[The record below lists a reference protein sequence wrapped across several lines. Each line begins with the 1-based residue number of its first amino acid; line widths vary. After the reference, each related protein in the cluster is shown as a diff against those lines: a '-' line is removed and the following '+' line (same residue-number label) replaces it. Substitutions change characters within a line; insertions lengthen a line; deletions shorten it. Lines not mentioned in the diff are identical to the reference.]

1 MEAISSFIL
10 DFIREHVPKED
21 ILLNEPMSGHT
32 TFRAGGE
39 AACLIRI
46 SSSKQLAALLPYL
59 KEKKIPSFVLGNGSN
74 LLVGD
79 KGYCGVMLQIG
90 SKMNTV
96 TVEGNCI
103 RAGAGALLPRVAVCA
118 LENGLTGLEFVSG
131 IPGSVGGGI
140 VMNAGAY
147 GGEMKQVVEQ
157 VTVMDEHGEITVIEN
172 KAMEFGYRTSIIKHK
187 PLTVLEAVF
196 SLRVGDK
203 NEIRALM
210 EELAGRRRS
219 KQPLEYASAG
229 STFKRPE
236 GFFAGKLIME
246 AGLGGYCVGDAR
258 VSEKHCGFVVNTG
271 NARAADILAVIREVQ
286 RKVKEDTGIMLETE
300 VILLG
305 DF

>member
-1 MEAISSFIL
+1 MEVISSFIL
-10 DFIREHVPKED
+10 DFIREYVPKED
-21 ILLNEPMSGHT
+21 ILLKEPMSRHT
-32 TFRAGGE
+32 TFRAGGR

-46 SSSKQLAALLPYL
+46 SSADQLAVLLPYF
-59 KEKKIPSFVLGNGSN
+59 KEKGIPCFILGNGSN

-79 KGYCGVMLQIG
+79 KGYPGIMLQIG
-90 SKMNTV
+90 SKMDTM
-96 TVEGNCI
+96 TVEGNRI
-103 RAGAGALLPRVAVCA
+103 RAGAGALLSRVAACA
-118 LENGLTGLEFVSG
+118 QENGLTGLEFASG

-157 VTVMDEHGEITVIEN
+157 VTVMDEEGKITVIEN
-172 KAMEFGYRTSIIKHK
+172 KAMEFGYRTSIVKHE

-196 SLRVGDK
+196 SLKPGDK
-203 NEIRALM
+203 NVVRAQM
-210 EELAGRRRS
+210 EELAKMRRA

-286 RKVKEDTGIMLETE
+286 RRVREASGVALETE

>member
-1 MEAISSFIL
+1 MEIISSFIL
-10 DFIREHVPKED
+10 DFIRECVPRED
-21 ILLNEPMSGHT
+21 ILLKESMARHT

-46 SSSKQLAALLPYL
+46 SSAQQLAVLLPFF
-59 KEKKIPSFVLGNGSN
+59 KEKGIPCFILGNGSN

-79 KGYCGVMLQIG
+79 EGYPGVMLQIG
-90 SKMNTV
+90 GKMNTV
-96 TVEGNCI
+96 TVEGNRI
-103 RAGAGALLPRVAVCA
+103 RAGAGALLSRVAGCA
-118 LENGLTGLEFVSG
+118 QENGLTGLEFASG

-147 GGEMKQVVEQ
+147 GGEMKQVVAQ
-157 VTVMDEHGEITVIEN
+157 VTVMDECGKTTTIEN
-172 KAMEFGYRTSIIKHK
+172 EAMEFGYRTSLIKRK
-187 PLTVLEAVF
+187 PLAVIEAVF
-196 SLRVGDK
+196 SLERGDK
-203 NEIRALM
+203 DTIRAQM
-210 EELAGRRRS
+210 EELAEKRRA

-286 RKVKEDTGIMLETE
+286 RRVKEDTGIELETE

-305 DF
+305 NF

>member
-10 DFIREHVPKED
+10 DFIREYVPKED

-46 SSSKQLAALLPYL
+46 SSAKQLAALLPYL
-59 KEKKIPSFVLGNGSN
+59 KEKEVPCFVLGNGSN

-103 RAGAGALLPRVAVCA
+103 RAGAGALLPRVAACA
-118 LENGLTGLEFVSG
+118 LENGLTGLEFASG

-147 GGEMKQVVEQ
+147 GGEMKQVVGQ

-172 KAMEFGYRTSIIKHK
+172 RAMEFGYRTSIIKHK

-196 SLRVGDK
+196 SLRPGNK
-203 NEIRALM
+203 KEIRAQM
-210 EELAGRRRS
+210 EELAGRRKS